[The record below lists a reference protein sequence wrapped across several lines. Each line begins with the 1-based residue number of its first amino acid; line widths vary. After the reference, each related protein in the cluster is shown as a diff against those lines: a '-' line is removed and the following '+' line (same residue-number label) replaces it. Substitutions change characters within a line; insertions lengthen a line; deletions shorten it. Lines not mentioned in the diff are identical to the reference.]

1 MRLARYKL
9 FSPTPLRLGKWFG
22 IDLEVYPSLF
32 FLIICYGPFTSYF
45 YLPSVAPG
53 YTSSLYLL
61 AALLCSCLFICSL
74 FLHEFAHVLAARFAH
89 LPAGKVSLDFF
100 GGAAYLGAEA
110 ERPIDE
116 LIVALSGPLAS
127 IFAGTLL
134 RLLATELSQEEILA
148 TVVTH
153 IGQLNLALGLF
164 NLLPGYPLD
173 GGRALK
179 ALMWWYK
186 GDRIAA
192 HDRVVD
198 YGRLLAVVLT
208 TIGAVKAAIGPSR
221 AMGIALTATGL
232 LLLQSSLSRSRD
244 KTSPPLTE
252 LVERYYPTISP
263 EASLASFLR
272 SSNEVLPVVKSGRLH
287 GILLKSDV
295 LKNTGAINV
304 AEAMRP
310 VSDEHFV
317 DSCDSLD
324 DALTRAFRNG
334 TGIVAVLD
342 SDGLYLGAISIRG
355 FSGRSFSGRY

>member
-9 FSPTPLRLGKWFG
+9 FSPAPLRLGKWFG
-22 IDLEVYPSLF
+22 IDLEVYPSLL
-32 FLIICYGPFTSYF
+32 FLIFCYGPFTSYF
-45 YLPSVAPG
+45 YLPAVAPG
-53 YTSSLYLL
+53 YTGSLYLL

-74 FLHEFAHVLAARFAH
+74 FLHELAHVLAARFAR
-89 LPAGKVSLDFF
+89 LPAGKISLDFF
-100 GGAAYLGAEA
+100 GGAAYLGTEP

-127 IFAGTLL
+127 IVVGILS
-134 RLLATELSQEEILA
+134 RLLATGLGQEEILA

-153 IGQLNLALGLF
+153 IGLLNLALGLF

-186 GDRIAA
+186 GDRVAA
-192 HDRVVD
+192 HDRVVH
-198 YGRLLAVVLT
+198 YGRLLAVTLT
-208 TIGAVKAAIGPSR
+208 TIGVVKVATGTSR

-232 LLLQSSLSRSRD
+232 LLLQSSLSRNRD

-252 LVERYYPTISP
+252 LLERYYPTISP
-263 EASLASFLR
+263 EASLTSFLK
-272 SSNEVLPVVKSGRLH
+272 SSNDALPVVKGGRLY
-287 GILLKSDV
+287 GILLKSDM
-295 LKNTGAINV
+295 LKQGAINA

-317 DSCDSLD
+317 DLCDSLD
-324 DALTRAFRNG
+324 DALTKAFRNG

-342 SDGLYLGAISIRG
+342 SDGLYLGAISIRS